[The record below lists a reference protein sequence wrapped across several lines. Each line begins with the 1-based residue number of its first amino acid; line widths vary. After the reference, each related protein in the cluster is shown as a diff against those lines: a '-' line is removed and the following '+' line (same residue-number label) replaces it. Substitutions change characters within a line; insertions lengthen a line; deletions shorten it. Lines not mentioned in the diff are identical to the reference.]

1 MYITDTI
8 FDWIGLAYGLV
19 YPINVACGR
28 AGWRK
33 IGKPMKNMIR
43 VALKRGI
50 RWPDGNLTEIAW
62 EAWKL
67 WGWGIILP
75 IFEMDQNWIW
85 LDPGKKVHILENNF
99 SIFLLSGNSNESVYK
114 VCNVLRLIH
123 FLTMKTSNIWRI
135 TSYWI

>member
-19 YPINVACGR
+19 YPINVVCGR
-28 AGWRK
+28 AGWKK

-50 RWPDGNLTEIAW
+50 RWPDENLTEIAW
-62 EAWKL
+62 EAGKL

-75 IFEMDQNWIW
+75 IFEMDQN
-85 LDPGKKVHILENNF
+85 
-99 SIFLLSGNSNESVYK
+99 
-114 VCNVLRLIH
+114 
-123 FLTMKTSNIWRI
+123 
-135 TSYWI
+135 